1 MNKRREIERNNLS
14 DSEGDLIQKRTKSL
28 LGGDFLT
35 NDTSARQLPFLLF
48 LMFLGIL
55 YIANVYYSEAN
66 NRDIDNLKKEVKELR
81 FEHISTKSKLM
92 QLSKQSELVKVLKD
106 KGIKESTVP
115 PYKIIVKAKKEE

>member
-1 MNKRREIERNNLS
+1 MNKRREIKRNNLP

-115 PYKIIVKAKKEE
+115 PYKIIVKPNKEE